1 LYQQQW
7 IIMNLLSKDPI
18 TIKIH
23 AKETEVIST
32 FLRVFLANERLTDKQ
47 LEVTTELVT
56 KYAEYVTNG
65 VVEPYA
71 STLLFATDTRKMI
84 CKNLSISAAHLNNT
98 FNALTEKNI
107 LAREDKKYSIN
118 PSILPSVRLTFEF
131 SINAK

>member
-1 LYQQQW
+1 
-7 IIMNLLSKDPI
+7 MNLLKKEPLI
-18 TIKIH
+18 IKIR
-23 AKETEVIST
+23 ANETEVIST

-47 LEVTTELVT
+47 LEVTTALVT
-56 KYAEYVTNG
+56 EYAEYVTNG

-71 STLLFATDTRKMI
+71 STLLFATDTRKKI

-107 LAREDKKYSIN
+107 LAREDKRYAIN

-131 SINAK
+131 TVVNAK